1 MPAPIRAGVAL
12 ALWLI
17 LVLPLPASGAADPGL
32 TRLQGFLDDLDTLTA
47 EFTQDVVNRDL
58 ELVESASGRVA
69 LQKPGR
75 FRWDYQE
82 PFERVI
88 VADGERVWLYEAD
101 LEQVTVRLLG
111 EGIGETPA
119 ALLTGAVDLLE
130 SFEFLGSEEHDELL
144 WVDLGPRSATSDFD
158 NIRLGFAERQ
168 LTRLELRDRLGQTTR
183 LVFGSIEQGAEL
195 PAAVFTFDVPDGV
208 DVIGEDEL

>member
-1 MPAPIRAGVAL
+1 MPAKHRAGAAL
-12 ALWLI
+12 ALWLT
-17 LVLPLPASGAADPGL
+17 LLLPLQTNGATDPGL
-32 TRLQGFLDDLDTLTA
+32 SRLQVFLDKLDTLTA
-47 EFTQDVVNRDL
+47 EFTQDVVNRDQ
-58 ELVESASGRVA
+58 ELVESAAGRVA

-101 LEQVTVRLLG
+101 LDQVTVRLLD
-111 EGIGETPA
+111 EGIGQTPA
-119 ALLTGAVDLLE
+119 ALLTGAVELLE
-130 SFEFLGSEEHDELL
+130 SFEFLGSEAQEGLL
-144 WVDLGPRSATSDFD
+144 WVELGPRLETSDFD
-158 NIRLGFAERQ
+158 RVRLAFDGPQ

-183 LVFGSIEQGAEL
+183 LAFTSIEQGVEL
-195 PAAVFTFDVPDGV
+195 SPAVFTFDVPDGV